1 MKATQS
7 IIKVYKVVAKLGD
20 SFLVDATFS
29 KIHISTLKM
38 EKNLK
43 KPMLNVNY
51 VVINEVTKF
60 K

>member
-1 MKATQS
+1 
-7 IIKVYKVVAKLGD
+7 
-20 SFLVDATFS
+20 
-29 KIHISTLKM
+29 M

-60 K
+60 KWAKAQLNNFLVYIWRGENINPIKIGWNRDFWK